1 MARAARGG
9 SEAVARG
16 RRGGAKGGPAIRG
29 REHGTLAGLTE
40 ALVAEAMDE
49 RTIERGEAYLLGG
62 NVLEAVDLGDAL
74 WGRVQGRQFDPYEVT
89 IRIAEDGLSARCS
102 CPMEAM
108 CKHCA
113 ALALKW
119 ARDPSS
125 FMDGETILS
134 SLRSMGRDALA
145 SRLELLLRSDPALIA
160 RFRNL

>member
-1 MARAARGG
+1 MV
-9 SEAVARG
+9 EA
-16 RRGGAKGGPAIRG
+16 
-29 REHGTLAGLTE
+29 
-40 ALVAEAMDE
+40 AMDR
-49 RTIERGEAYLLGG
+49 RTVEKGRAYLLDG

-89 IRIAEDGLSARCS
+89 IRITEGSLIARCS

-125 FMDGETILS
+125 FMDGGTVLS

-145 SRLELLLRSDPALIA
+145 SRLELLMRSDPALIA
-160 RFRNL
+160 RFRDL